1 MLGDGRELLN
11 LSAKAEGLDPQD
23 FGIAGCLEYAV
34 PKEGQCF
41 PDKALLL
48 PTLQHR
54 WWFLTHP
61 ACVRAA
67 GLGFRMNH
75 LLSQPKQGHF
85 VGMQNKPLKTQSI
98 WSPLLNVLSEK
109 AAIP

>member
-1 MLGDGRELLN
+1 MLKGTG
-11 LSAKAEGLDPQD
+11 Q
-23 FGIAGCLEYAV
+23 LENIV
-34 PKEGQCF
+34 TKKSQSL
-41 PDKALLL
+41 PDKALLQTTRL
-48 PTLQHR
+48 AQMACL
-54 WWFLTHP
+54 LTVP
-61 ACVRAA
+61 CLGCVRAA

-98 WSPLLNVLSEK
+98 WSPLLNVLSGK